1 MVDGRTHKERFMP
14 IRHIAASVTA
24 LALALSASAS
34 ELHPQSTTHSN
45 SCVGASQGS
54 FRPEA
59 DLRAVLERLGYQV
72 NRIKTE
78 DACYEVHATDRSGK
92 RYEVKFKGDD
102 LKMVSRY
109 EVRSE
114 R

>member
-1 MVDGRTHKERFMP
+1 MS
-14 IRHIAASVTA
+14 IRHIAAAVAT
-24 LALALSASAS
+24 LALALGAATAS
-34 ELHPQSTTHSN
+34 ELHPQSTPHSN
-45 SCVGASQGS
+45 PCSSASQGS

-72 NRIKTE
+72 NRVKAE
-78 DACYEVHATDRSGK
+78 DACYEVYAIDRSGK

-109 EVRSE
+109 EVRGE

>member
-1 MVDGRTHKERFMP
+1 MSA
-14 IRHIAASVTA
+14 RHSITAVAA
-24 LALALSASAS
+24 LALVLGAASAS
-34 ELHPQSTTHSN
+34 ELHSQATPDSKPCSSGSQS
-45 SCVGASQGS
+45 S

-59 DLRAVLERLGYQV
+59 DLRAVLDRLGYQA
-72 NRIKTE
+72 NRISTD
-78 DACYEVHATDRSGK
+78 DACYEVDATDRSGK

-109 EVRSE
+109 EVRGE

>member
-1 MVDGRTHKERFMP
+1 MF
-14 IRHIAASVTA
+14 IRHIAAVAAS
-24 LALALSASAS
+24 LALGLGAASAS
-34 ELHPQSTTHSN
+34 ELHSQSTPHS
-45 SCVGASQGS
+45 SPCTGASQGS

-59 DLRAVLERLGYQV
+59 DLRAVLDRLGYQI

-78 DACYEVHATDRSGK
+78 DACYEVYATDRTGK
-92 RYEVKFKGDD
+92 RYEVKFRGND

-109 EVRSE
+109 QVGGE